1 MILNG
6 KVIKDKILNELK
18 EKVSN
23 NNLNI
28 GLAII
33 QIGSDYASEIY
44 IREKKKMCDYVGYN
58 FYHYKYDSNVIK
70 KEIIDIINE
79 LNNDKNIHGILV
91 QLPIPKF
98 LDKDRIINSI
108 DYKKDVD
115 SLRDNNPYFIHC
127 TPLGILNLIDY
138 YKIDVVNKN
147 IVVIGKSNLVGKPIS
162 KLLIERGSNVIICDS
177 KTNNLSEYT
186 RCADIIIIAIGKA
199 KFLTKDMIKENSII
213 IDVGINRVDNKL
225 YGDVDFDDVK
235 DKVSMITPVPGGIG
249 PMTISALALNL
260 YKAYELNKKEDEDR

>member
-6 KVIKDKILNELK
+6 RIIKDKILNELK
-18 EKVSN
+18 EKVIN
-23 NNLNI
+23 NGLNI

-33 QIGSDYASEIY
+33 QIGNDIASDIY
-44 IREKKKMCDYVGYN
+44 INEKRKMCEYIGYK
-58 FYHYKYDSNVIK
+58 FYHYKYECNVAQ
-70 KEIIDIINE
+70 EDIINKIKE
-79 LNNDKNIHGILV
+79 LNNNGNIYGILV
-91 QLPIPKF
+91 QLPIPKS
-98 LDKDRIINSI
+98 LNKDNIINSI
-108 DYKKDVD
+108 SVNKDID
-115 SLRDNNPYFIHC
+115 GLKNNSYFIPC

-199 KFLTKDMIKENSII
+199 KFLTKDMIKDNSII

-225 YGDVDFDDVK
+225 CGDVDFDDVI

-249 PMTISALALNL
+249 PMTISSLALNL
-260 YKAYELNKKEDEDR
+260 YKAYELTKKEDEKI

>member
-6 KVIKDKILNELK
+6 KVIKNKILSDLK

-23 NNLNI
+23 NDLNI

-33 QIGSDYASEIY
+33 QIGNDYASDIY
-44 IREKKKMCDYVGYN
+44 INEKKKMCNYIGYK
-58 FYHYKYDSNVIK
+58 FYHYKYDFNVIEE
-70 KEIIDIINE
+70 EIINKINE
-79 LNNDKNIHGILV
+79 LNSDKNVQGILV
-91 QLPIPKF
+91 QLPIPKS
-98 LDKDRIINSI
+98 LNKDNIINSI
-108 DYKKDVD
+108 NVN
-115 SLRDNNPYFIHC
+115 RDIDGLKNNSVFIPC

-147 IVVIGKSNLVGKPIS
+147 VVVIGKSNIVGKPIS
-162 KLLIERGSNVIICDS
+162 ELLIERGSNVIICDS

-199 KFLTKDMIKENSII
+199 KFLTKDMIKDNSII

-225 YGDVDFDDVK
+225 CGDVDFDGVV

-249 PMTISALALNL
+249 PMTISSLALNL

>member
-6 KVIKDKILNELK
+6 KIIKDKILNELK
-18 EKVSN
+18 EKVN
-23 NNLNI
+23 DKLNI

-33 QIGSDYASEIY
+33 QIGNDIASDIY
-44 IREKKKMCDYVGYN
+44 IREKKKMCEYVGYN
-58 FYHYKYDSNVIK
+58 FYHYKYENDVI
-70 KEIIDIINE
+70 EDVLIDKINE
-79 LNNDKNIHGILV
+79 LNNNDNIHGILI

-98 LDKDRIINSI
+98 LDKDNIINSI
-108 DYKKDVD
+108 SVNKDID
-115 SLRDNNPYFIHC
+115 GLRNNSVFIPC

-138 YKIDVVNKN
+138 YKIDVINKN
-147 IVVIGKSNLVGKPIS
+147 IIVIGKSILVGKPIS

-199 KFLTKDMIKENSII
+199 KFLTKDMIKDNSII

-225 YGDVDFDDVK
+225 CGDVDFDGVV

-249 PMTISALALNL
+249 PMTISSLALNL
-260 YKAYELNKKEDEDR
+260 YKAYKLNMKEDEDR

>member
-18 EKVSN
+18 DKVSN

-33 QIGSDYASEIY
+33 QIGNDYASDIY
-44 IREKKKMCDYVGYN
+44 INEKKKMCDYIGYK
-58 FYHYKYDSNVIK
+58 FYHYKYDFNIAQE
-70 KEIIDIINE
+70 EIINKVNE

-91 QLPIPKF
+91 QLPIPKS

-108 DYKKDVD
+108 SVNKDID
-115 SLRDNNPYFIHC
+115 GLKNNSYFIPC

-138 YKIDVVNKN
+138 YKIDVANKN
-147 IVVIGKSNLVGKPIS
+147 IVVIGKSNIVGKPIS
-162 KLLIERGSNVIICDS
+162 ELLIERGSNVITCDS
-177 KTNNLSEYT
+177 KTNNLSDYT
-186 RCADIIIIAIGKA
+186 RNADIIIIAIGKA
-199 KFLTKDMIKENSII
+199 NFLTKDMIKDNSII
-213 IDVGINRVDNKL
+213 IDVGINRVDGKL
-225 YGDVDFDDVK
+225 CGDVDFDNIIN
-235 DKVSMITPVPGGIG
+235 KVSMITPVPGGIG

-260 YKAYELNKKEDEDR
+260 YKAYELNKKEDENI

>member
-6 KVIKDKILNELK
+6 RIIKEKILNELK
-18 EKVSN
+18 DKVVN

-33 QIGSDYASEIY
+33 QIGNDSASNIY
-44 IREKKKMCDYVGYN
+44 VNEKKKMCDYIGYK
-58 FYHYKYDSNVIK
+58 FYHYKYDSDVL
-70 KEIIDIINE
+70 EEDIIGKINE
-79 LNNDKNIHGILV
+79 LNNIDNIHGILV
-91 QLPIPKF
+91 QLPIPKS
-98 LDKDRIINSI
+98 LNKDNIINSI
-108 DYKKDVD
+108 NSIKDID
-115 SLRDNNPYFIHC
+115 GLKNNSYFIPC

-147 IVVIGKSNLVGKPIS
+147 IVVIGKSDIVGKPIA
-162 KLLIERGSNVIICDS
+162 KLLIERKGNVIICDS
-177 KTNNLSEYT
+177 KTNNLSDYT
-186 RCADIIIIAIGKA
+186 KNADMIIIAIGKA
-199 KFLTKDMIKENSII
+199 KFLTKDMIKDNCII

-225 YGDVDFDDVK
+225 YGDVDYDDVL

-260 YKAYELNKKEDEDR
+260 YKVYELNKKEDENR

>member
-33 QIGSDYASEIY
+33 QIGNDYASDIY
-44 IREKKKMCDYVGYN
+44 INEKKKMCDYVGYR
-58 FYHYKYDSNVIK
+58 FYRYKYECNVI
-70 KEIIDIINE
+70 EEDIINKINE
-79 LNNDKNIHGILV
+79 LNNNDNIHGILV
-91 QLPIPKF
+91 QLPIPKS

-108 DYKKDVD
+108 SIDKDID
-115 SLRDNNPYFIHC
+115 GLKNNSYFIPC

-147 IVVIGKSNLVGKPIS
+147 IVVIGKSNIVGKPIS
-162 KLLIERGSNVIICDS
+162 ELLIERGSNVVICDS

-199 KFLTKDMIKENSII
+199 NFLTKDMIKDNSII
-213 IDVGINRVDNKL
+213 IDVGINRVDGKL
-225 YGDVDFDDVK
+225 CGDVDFDDVK

-260 YKAYELNKKEDEDR
+260 YKAYELNKKEDENI